1 MAKELLLLL
10 LMSQWMPCAY
20 NDLQNASS
28 KEVVTGTDDKVKTR
42 LRNCDKRRVI

>member
-10 LMSQWMPCAY
+10 LMSQRMQCAY

-28 KEVVTGTDDKVKTR
+28 KEVVTDTDNKLKTR
-42 LRNCDKRRVI
+42 LRNCDKIRVN